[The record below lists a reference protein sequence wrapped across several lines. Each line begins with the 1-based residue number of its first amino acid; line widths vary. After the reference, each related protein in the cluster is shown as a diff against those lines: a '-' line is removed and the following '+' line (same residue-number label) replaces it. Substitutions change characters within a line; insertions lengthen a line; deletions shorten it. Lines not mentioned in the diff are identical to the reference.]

1 MLFGVRSHCECGV
14 CGCSMHALFPPTFL
28 QHLQVCASGL
38 PALALSS
45 LSVRWHR
52 NRSHEGTLSVRFF
65 PSLSKW
71 GSLGRFVLVSPLHPF
86 VPAVSLQRSCVITA
100 CNTSSSALPSPS
112 SSFAPAKGRTIATI
126 APSLSR
132 HSQLGFVGRPGLSN
146 DFASMKSLLSLAW
159 SSWRWLCSMAARSS
173 R

>member
-100 CNTSSSALPSPS
+100 CNTSFSNFYNRALFFFFIVRPCKGANHRYHRSIAEPT
-112 SSFAPAKGRTIATI
+112 FAA
-126 APSLSR
+126 
-132 HSQLGFVGRPGLSN
+132 
-146 DFASMKSLLSLAW
+146 
-159 SSWRWLCSMAARSS
+159 WLCWPS
-173 R
+173 RLKQ

>member
-100 CNTSSSALPSPS
+100 CNTSSGFYSVFPSFPFVS
-112 SSFAPAKGRTIATI
+112 
-126 APSLSR
+126 SLSTAICP
-132 HSQLGFVGRPGLSN
+132 S
-146 DFASMKSLLSLAW
+146 
-159 SSWRWLCSMAARSS
+159 
-173 R
+173 